1 MKLLLKSATII
12 DEGSPY
18 HKQKTD
24 ILIEDGIIIKIGNST
39 KKEEDVKVIELEDL
53 HVSKGWFDS
62 SVSFGEPGYEER
74 ETIANGLRTAAKS
87 GFTAI
92 ALNPVSNPVIDNNG
106 AVTSILSK
114 AARHPVQMFP
124 IGTLTVRSEGKDLAE
139 LFDMK
144 SAGAIAFG
152 DYKKPVKNPNL
163 LKLALQYTQNFN
175 GLVLSFPQ
183 DNDIAGK
190 GLVNEGEN
198 SIHLGLKGI
207 PSFAEELQIAR
218 DLAVLEYAGGK
229 LHIPTISTGRSVE
242 MIREAK
248 VKGLDVTCS
257 VAIHNIT
264 FSDELLMEFDTNAK
278 VLPPL
283 RTKKDAAK
291 LKEGLE
297 DGTIDFVTS
306 DHNPVDIEHKKVEF
320 EHATFGT
327 IGLET
332 LFGSL
337 MNIFSLEETIQ
348 YLTNGRSRFGIEE
361 PIIKEGEPANLSLFN
376 PNGKSRFTAEKIYS
390 SSRNSLFL
398 DSDLMGKVYGI
409 VSGDNLVL

>member
-18 HKQKTD
+18 HNQQTD
-24 ILIEDGIIIKIGNST
+24 ILIENGIIKKIGISEGN
-39 KKEEDVKVIELEDL
+39 EENDKVVKLDGL

-74 ETIANGLRTAAKS
+74 ETITNGLKTAAKS

-92 ALNPVSNPVIDNNG
+92 ALNAVSKPVIDNNG
-106 AVTSILSK
+106 AVTSILFK
-114 AARHPVQMFP
+114 AAGQPVQMFP
-124 IGTLTVRSEGKDLAE
+124 IGALTVRSEGTDLAE

-144 SAGAIAFG
+144 NAGAIAFG

-207 PSFAEELQIAR
+207 PAFAEELQIAR
-218 DLAVLEYAGGK
+218 DLTILEYAGGK
-229 LHIPTISTGRSVE
+229 LHIPTISSGRSVDL
-242 MIREAK
+242 IREAK
-248 VKGLDVTCS
+248 GKGLDVTCS

-264 FSDELLMEFDTNAK
+264 FSDELLKDFDTNAK

-283 RTKKDAAK
+283 RTKEDAEK
-291 LKEGLE
+291 LKQGLE

-320 EHATFGT
+320 EHALFGT

-332 LFGSL
+332 IFGSL
-337 MNIFSLEETIQ
+337 LNIFPLEKAIQ
-348 YLTNGRSRFGIEE
+348 FLTNGRKRFGLEE
-361 PIIKEGEPANLSLFN
+361 PLIKEGERAELSLFN
-376 PNGKSRFTAEKIYS
+376 PNGKRNFTTSNIYS

-398 DSDLMGKVYGI
+398 NSELTGEVYGI
-409 VSGDNLVL
+409 VSGDTLIL